1 MASYQTVKTGKEH
14 CLSYHM
20 FDFFFFFICYQNIFF
35 FFFKLP
41 VFFLFFFLTEFG
53 PFSVVSIML
62 YVQER
67 VSGHRFVRTK
77 KKERLTA
84 VGPTEAGR
92 EQTFWRDCCTDL
104 RVSGCVRLED
114 MFFS

>member
-20 FDFFFFFICYQNIFF
+20 FDFFFHLLSEHLF
-35 FFFKLP
+35 FFFKLS
-41 VFFLFFFLTEFG
+41 VSVLFFFSHRIWSV
-53 PFSVVSIML
+53 FSCVNHALCTRKGEWSPL
-62 YVQER
+62 RED
-67 VSGHRFVRTK
+67 K
-77 KKERLTA
+77 KKKKRLAA

-92 EQTFWRDCCTDL
+92 EQTFLRDCCTDL

>member
-20 FDFFFFFICYQNIFF
+20 FDFFFSFVIRTSFF
-35 FFFKLP
+35 FFFKLS
-41 VFFLFFFLTEFG
+41 VSVLFFFLTEFG
-53 PFSVVSIML
+53 LFSVVSIML

-77 KKERLTA
+77 KKKRLAA

-92 EQTFWRDCCTDL
+92 EQTFLRDCCTDL